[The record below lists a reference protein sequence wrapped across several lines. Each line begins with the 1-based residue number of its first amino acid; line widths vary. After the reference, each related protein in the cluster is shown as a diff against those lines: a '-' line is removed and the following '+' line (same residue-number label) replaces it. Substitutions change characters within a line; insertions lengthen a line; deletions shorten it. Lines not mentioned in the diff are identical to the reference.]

1 MPRADSNVR
10 LLVRPF
16 LKFTDDL
23 RRALWLWIRELPTTV
38 TAQGTLLDNGTPL
51 AVVATLQFASGCLAT
66 MDCGFDVENR

>member
-1 MPRADSNVR
+1 MYRDDR
-10 LLVRPF
+10 LSMTFSLVVLPP
-16 LKFTDDL
+16 DL
-23 RRALWLWIRELPTTV
+23 IDTAISRELPTVV